1 MLILNTHDCVSFLVL
16 ICSPVL
22 LDNYNCGLFPSSKHL
37 VRFTS
42 NLLYWKSKACYV
54 ALILL
59 QQFIIYMFVFFLF
72 IFFSSVFPRSVQC
85 IDLRSKSNM
94 DG

>member
-54 ALILL
+54 AFGYSSLL
-59 QQFIIYMFVFFLF
+59 FACFFIVH
-72 IFFSSVFPRSVQC
+72 FFSSVFTRSVQC